1 MTINKR
7 KILLLLGDILLLY
20 LSLFLALLLRW
31 QENFQWQIF
40 FQHFFPFSLLYFFWI
55 TIFYISG
62 LYDFDLLKNKFIF
75 FTRLLGSLIASLI
88 SSISLFY
95 FLPIFGITPKINL
108 FLVILIS
115 GFFILCWRKIF
126 FNLFSSYF
134 QKKLAILGKSKEA
147 EELALAIKENP
158 HLGYK
163 FFNFLDTKKD
173 FINILRKEKI
183 EILVLAENIF
193 TKPELINLL
202 YQSLPLLKLEI
213 FNLSQFYELVF
224 EKVPVSAINQFWFL
238 ENLKE
243 KKKEFYEKT
252 KRIIDFILAFFL
264 FLITLPFWPLIIL
277 AIKLEDK
284 GKAFYLQERVGK
296 DKKIFKLI
304 KFRSMIERAEKNG
317 PQWAE
322 SEDQRITKVGRFL
335 RKTHLDE
342 IPQLINIIKGDI
354 SLVGPRPERPEFVKQ
369 LEKEIPHYHLR
380 HIIKPGFTGW
390 AQIKFRYARSVMD
403 SFEKFQYD
411 LFYIKNRSFFL
422 DFKILLKTFQLFFK
436 KEK

>member
-1 MTINKR
+1 MAISKR
-7 KILLLLGDILLLY
+7 KILLFLGDIFLLY

-40 FQHFFPFSLLYFFWI
+40 FQHLLPFSLLYFSWLI
-55 TIFYISG
+55 IFYIFG
-62 LYDFDLLKNKFIF
+62 FYDFDLFKNNFNF
-75 FTRLLGSLIASLI
+75 FTWLFGSLTVSFIL
-88 SSISLFY
+88 SISLFY

-108 FLVILIS
+108 FLVVFVF
-115 GFFILCWRKIF
+115 GFFVFFWRKIF
-126 FNLFSSYF
+126 FNLFSFHF
-134 QKKLAILGKSKEA
+134 QKKLAILGKNKEA

-163 FFNFLDTKKD
+163 FFNFLDSKKD
-173 FINILRKEKI
+173 FIKELEKEKI
-183 EILVLAENIF
+183 EVLVLAENIF
-193 TKPELINLL
+193 NNQSLINLL
-202 YQSLPLLKLEI
+202 YQSLPLRLEI
-213 FNLSQFYELVF
+213 FDLSQFYEFVF

-243 KKKEFYEKT
+243 RKKEFYEKT
-252 KRIIDFILAFFL
+252 KRIVDFLLAFLLFL
-264 FLITLPFWPLIIL
+264 FTLPFWPLIIL

-284 GKAFYLQERVGK
+284 GRVFYLQERVGK

-304 KFRSMIERAEKNG
+304 KFRSMIEKAEKNG

-322 SEDQRITKVGRFL
+322 SEDQRVTKVGKFL

-342 IPQLINIIKGDI
+342 IPQLINILKGDI
-354 SLVGPRPERPEFVKQ
+354 SLVGPRPERPEFVEQ

-422 DFKILLKTFQLFFK
+422 DFRILLKTFHLFFK
-436 KEK
+436 K

>member
-1 MTINKR
+1 MTISKR
-7 KILLLLGDILLLY
+7 KILLFLGDVSLLY
-20 LSLFLALLLRW
+20 SSLFLALLLRW

-40 FQHFFPFSLLYFFWI
+40 FQHLFPFSFLYFFWLI
-55 TIFYISG
+55 IFYIFG
-62 LYDFDLLKNKFIF
+62 FYDFDLLKNNFNF
-75 FTRLLGSLIASLI
+75 FGRLFAILSVCLIL
-88 SSISLFY
+88 SITLFY
-95 FLPIFGITPKINL
+95 FLPIFGISPKINL
-108 FLVILIS
+108 FLVVLIF
-115 GFFILCWRKIF
+115 GIVVFCWRKF
-126 FNLFSSYF
+126 FFHLFSSYF
-134 QKKLAILGKSKEA
+134 QKKLAILGNNKEA
-147 EELALAIKENP
+147 KDLALAIKENP

-163 FFNFLDTKKD
+163 FFNFLDAKKD
-173 FINILRKEKI
+173 FINILKKENI

-193 TKPELINLL
+193 VKPELINLI
-202 YQSLPLLKLEI
+202 YQSLPSLKVEI
-213 FNLSQFYELVF
+213 FDLSQFYEFVF

-243 KKKEFYEKT
+243 RKKDFYEKT

-264 FLITLPFWPLIIL
+264 FFITLPFWPIIIF
-277 AIKLEDK
+277 AIKLEDQ

-296 DKKIFKLI
+296 NKKIFKLI
-304 KFRSMIERAEKNG
+304 KFRSMIEKAEKNG
-317 PQWAE
+317 PQWADN
-322 SEDQRITKVGRFL
+322 EDQRVTKVGKFL
-335 RKTHLDE
+335 RKSHLDE
-342 IPQLINIIKGDI
+342 IPQLINILKGDI

-422 DFKILLKTFQLFFK
+422 DFRILLKTFQLFFK
-436 KEK
+436 K